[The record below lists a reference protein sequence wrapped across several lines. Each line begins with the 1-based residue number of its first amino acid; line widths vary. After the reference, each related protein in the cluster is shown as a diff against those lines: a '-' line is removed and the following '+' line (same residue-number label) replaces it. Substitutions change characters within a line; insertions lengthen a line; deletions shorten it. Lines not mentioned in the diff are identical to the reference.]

1 MDRLLIGFFIGAL
14 VFNTDPTIK
23 AMGAVA
29 EVVMTMLDVAEE
41 GGRKI
46 GDKAIEEL
54 RERDLVE

>member
-29 EVVMTMLDVAEE
+29 EVVMTMLDVAEKC
-41 GGRKI
+41 GRRI

>member
-41 GGRKI
+41 GGR
-46 GDKAIEEL
+46 
-54 RERDLVE
+54 